1 MNLFNPLIS
10 VIVPVYNVQE
20 YLVQCVESL
29 VHQTYNNIEI
39 LLVDDGST
47 DDSGLICDKYADE
60 YENIYVYHKTNGGL
74 SSARNYGI
82 DKANGEY
89 LSFIDSDDFVDT
101 DLYRILINA
110 INDNSAD
117 VVIFGFCNYYSKE
130 KIVKMNLK
138 ENSITTY
145 YGLDAN
151 LRLYTD
157 FSSCNK
163 LYRKGVFDNIRF
175 PEGKL
180 YEDARTTYRIAE
192 IINSLIVIPEYI
204 YYYRQRETGIMGTF
218 STDNYL
224 DRVSVWSEIYEF
236 EKNKFS
242 DEELQYILQRKNQ
255 LVLELI
261 FTTFKNQFFSF
272 DKKLMKE
279 LLDELHN
286 PVKLNSKER
295 IMMFLIKFLTI
306 L

>member
-110 INDNSAD
+110 IIDNSAD
-117 VVIFGFCNYYSKE
+117 VVIFGFYNYYSKE
-130 KIVKMNLK
+130 KMVKMNLK

-261 FTTFKNQFFSF
+261 STIFKNQFLSF